1 MLLSF
6 QSWLETVNGQ
16 YVEVAG
22 SANAKNQ
29 CVDCANDYIK
39 RVLGLPYIEWT
50 NAIDFP
56 KKAGD
61 KYIWVLNTSTGL
73 PPEGALII
81 FDIGAVGHISVFIE
95 GNLALFRSMD
105 QNYPLYTPCHVVQ
118 HNYSKV
124 VGWLIPKSVIIDD
137 MTDDQSRALKIIEEY
152 KIKAKHGNLEGA
164 ANAAVSAAKEI
175 GDIKSSLS
183 DKQTLLITCQTNLS
197 TANNKTGW
205 ELIGDGIAKLL
216 IKKEDGKN

>member
-1 MLLSF
+1 MNF
-6 QSWLETVNGQ
+6 QPWLEAVNGE
-16 YVEVAG
+16 YIEVAG

-29 CVDCANDYIK
+29 CVDLANDYIK
-39 RVLGLPYIEWT
+39 RVLNLPIIEWT

-56 KKAGD
+56 KKAGN
-61 KYIWVLNTSTGL
+61 KYDWVLNTPTNI
-73 PPEGALII
+73 PPEGALMI
-81 FDIGAVGHISVFIE
+81 FNIGAVGHISVFIE
-95 GNLALFRSMD
+95 GNLSLFRSMD

-124 VGWLIPKSVIIDD
+124 VGWLIPKSAIIDD

-152 KIKAKHGNLEGA
+152 KVKANHGNLEGA